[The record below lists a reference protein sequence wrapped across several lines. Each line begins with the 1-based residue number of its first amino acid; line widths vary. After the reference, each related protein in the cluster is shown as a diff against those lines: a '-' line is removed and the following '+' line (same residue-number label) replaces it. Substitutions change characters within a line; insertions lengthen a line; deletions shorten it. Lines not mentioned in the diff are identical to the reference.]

1 MSRGKLIVISGPS
14 GVGKGTIRENM
25 EFKDYVYSISS
36 TTRNARPGEENGREY
51 YFISKDKFEEKIK
64 NDEMLEYAEFVGNYY
79 GTDKKVVEQ
88 LLDEGKNVLLEIEC
102 NGAMQVIK
110 KIPEAIS
117 IFLLPPSIEE
127 LENRLRT
134 RGTEKE
140 DVINLRINKASEEIG
155 YKDEYKYQVINDD
168 VLRASKEIDNIL
180 FTNCGGEHE

>member
-79 GTDKKVVEQ
+79 GTDKK
-88 LLDEGKNVLLEIEC
+88 
-102 NGAMQVIK
+102 
-110 KIPEAIS
+110 
-117 IFLLPPSIEE
+117 
-127 LENRLRT
+127 
-134 RGTEKE
+134 
-140 DVINLRINKASEEIG
+140 
-155 YKDEYKYQVINDD
+155 
-168 VLRASKEIDNIL
+168 
-180 FTNCGGEHE
+180 